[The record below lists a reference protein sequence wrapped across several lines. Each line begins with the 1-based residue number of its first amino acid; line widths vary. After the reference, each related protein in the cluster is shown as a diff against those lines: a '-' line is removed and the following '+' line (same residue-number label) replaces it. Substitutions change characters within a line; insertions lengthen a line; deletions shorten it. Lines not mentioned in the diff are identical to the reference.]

1 MMPPLHTKK
10 RWMRRRG
17 RRRRR
22 RQKRRRKEKEEEGG
36 YWGKS
41 RLRVTSIKIAK
52 LGLPIFFP
60 LSKKK
65 KPRENR
71 ISALGL
77 WKVI

>member
-1 MMPPLHTKK
+1 
-10 RWMRRRG
+10 MRRK

-22 RQKRRRKEKEEEGG
+22 RQKRRKQKEEEGC

-41 RLRVTSIKIAK
+41 RLGMTSIKIAE

-60 LSKKK
+60 LSKGNR
-65 KPRENR
+65 KPGENR
-71 ISALGL
+71 ISTLGL